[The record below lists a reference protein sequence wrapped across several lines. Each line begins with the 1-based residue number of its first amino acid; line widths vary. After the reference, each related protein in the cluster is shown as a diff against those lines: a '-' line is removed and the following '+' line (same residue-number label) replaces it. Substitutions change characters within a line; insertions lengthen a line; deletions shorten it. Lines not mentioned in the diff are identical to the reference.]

1 MHARPII
8 RVIFFVLLLQAVAG
22 SQQSQRTTTTIT
34 VVDEVGSPVAGA
46 QIKARSVGAQP
57 ISTATDFA
65 GRASYQLASDALYQL
80 QVTKPGFYQQI
91 VEKQDPDERDL
102 RIVLNHEQVVS
113 TNVSVSASV
122 PGINPEQV
130 SNKQTMNVPEITNV
144 PYPTSRDIRNLLP
157 FYPGVVQDGSGQV
170 HVAGS
175 EAWATL
181 YLLDGFDIRSPMS
194 GNFAL
199 RVSAD
204 AVRSID
210 QESTRYPVEFG
221 RNTGG
226 VIALYTGMGDNKFRF
241 NTTNF
246 IPGFQQKNGI
256 RFDKFVPRVTFSGP
270 LVRDRAWFFNASDF
284 EYDNIYIPELPSN
297 ADTNHV
303 LRGSNLLKVQA
314 NTTASNIVSAGLLTN
329 AYHSAYDGLS
339 SLVPQQS
346 TVKRNTVVWMPYVR
360 DQWTFKKGALLD
372 AGVAFLRIRDG
383 FVPHPDGAFRIT
395 PELYLGS
402 YFEALAGHSQRTE
415 GNAALYLAPRNW
427 HGQHNVKL
435 GIDIDR
441 IRYDQRA
448 TLAPIGYLRED
459 GTLLRQSTFPEGLPS
474 TLHNVESGAYLQ
486 DRWALPQGLLV
497 ESGLR
502 FDWDEIVRRPLFA
515 PRLAGTWSPPHLAG
529 TTKLSAGIG
538 LYYDHTQLEYLTREF
553 TGPRVDQYF
562 AADGITPQGAPLATQ
577 FVTDYR
583 SLRQPRALNWS
594 VGLEQK
600 LPGSLFVRADVL
612 RKRVKDQFAYVNE
625 TNPGALQGTYRLTSS
640 REDHDDLFEV
650 DTRRTFANAYTL
662 FAAYVHSKARTNEAI
677 DYTPAITDFGPQQ
690 GGPLQWDTPDRVLS
704 WGWLP
709 FDVPLFRKSWD
720 FVYTAD
726 WHTGV
731 PYTAVNADQRVV
743 GAAGGQRFPNF
754 ASFSPGLEWRFHFRG
769 SYFGLRGVLENSTN
783 GRNPG
788 VVNRVV
794 DSPRFG
800 TFSEYDGRSFTARIR
815 LINSGK

>member
-1 MHARPII
+1 MHIRPII
-8 RVIFFVLLLQAVAG
+8 QVIVFVLLLQAIAG
-22 SQQSQRTTTTIT
+22 SQQSQRTTTTIM

-46 QIKARSVGAQP
+46 QITVRQAGAQP
-57 ISTATDFA
+57 ISTVTDFA
-65 GRASYQLASDALYQL
+65 GRGSYLPASNTSYQL
-80 QVTKPGFYQQI
+80 QVNKLGFYQQI
-91 VEKQDPDERDL
+91 VDQQDPEVRGV
-102 RIVLNHEQVVS
+102 RVVLNHEQVVS

-210 QESTRYPVEFG
+210 QESTRYPVEYG

-270 LVRDRAWFFNASDF
+270 LVPDRAWFFNATDF
-284 EYDNIYIPELPSN
+284 EYDNIYIPELPAK

-303 LRGSNLLKVQA
+303 LRGSNLLKIQV

-329 AYHSAYDGLS
+329 AYHSLYDGLS
-339 SLVPQQS
+339 SLVPQHS
-346 TVKRNTVVWMPYVR
+346 TVRRNTSVWMPYLR
-360 DQWTFKKGALLD
+360 DQWSFRNGALLD
-372 AGVAFLRIRDG
+372 AGVAFLRIRDAL
-383 FVPHPDGAFRIT
+383 VPHPDGPFRIT

-402 YFEALAGHSQRTE
+402 FFEGLTGRSQRTE
-415 GNAALYLAPRNW
+415 GNAALYFAPRHW

-435 GIDIDR
+435 GIDVDR
-441 IRYDQRA
+441 VGYDQQES
-448 TLAPIGYLRED
+448 LAPVSYLRED
-459 GTLLRQSTFPEGLPS
+459 GTLLRQSSFSGVSSPA
-474 TLHNVESGAYLQ
+474 LHNVETGAYVQ
-486 DRWALPQGLLV
+486 DRWALPQGILV
-497 ESGLR
+497 ETGLR
-502 FDWDEIVRRPLFA
+502 FDWDQIVRRPLVS
-515 PRLAGTWSPPHLAG
+515 PRVAGTWSPPGFAG
-529 TTKLSAGIG
+529 KTKLSAGVG

-562 AADGITPQGAPLATQ
+562 AAGGVMQQGSPLTTQ
-577 FVTDYR
+577 FVTDRR
-583 SLRQPRALNWS
+583 SLRQPRAVYWS
-594 VGLEQK
+594 AGLEQRFF
-600 LPGSLFVRADVL
+600 GALFIRAEVL
-612 RKRVKDQFAYVNE
+612 RKHVKDQFAYANS
-625 TNPGALQGTYRLTSS
+625 TDPGALSGHYRLTSS

-650 DTRRTFANAYTL
+650 DARRTFAHGYTL
-662 FAAYVHSKARTNEAI
+662 FGAYTHSRAHTNAAI
-677 DYTPAITDFGPQQ
+677 DYSPTITDYGPQQ
-690 GGPLQWDTPDRVLS
+690 GGPLPWDIPNRVLS

-709 FDVPLFRKSWD
+709 FNVPWFRKNWD
-720 FVYTAD
+720 CVYTAD

-731 PYTAVNADQRVV
+731 PFTAISADQQVI
-743 GAAGGQRFPNF
+743 GAAGGRRFPNF

-769 SYFGLRGVLENSTN
+769 SNCGLRGVLGNATNS
-783 GRNPG
+783 RNPA
-788 VVNRVV
+788 VVNRVI
-794 DSPRFG
+794 DSSQFG
-800 TFSEYDGRSFTARIR
+800 TFSEYDGRSFTARLR

>member
-383 FVPHPDGAFRIT
+383 FVPHPDGPFRIT

-402 YFEALAGHSQRTE
+402 YFEALTGHSQRTE

-538 LYYDHTQLEYLTREF
+538 LYCDHTQLEYLTREF
-553 TGPRVDQYF
+553 TGPRMDQYF

-583 SLRQPRALNWS
+583 SLLQPRALNWS

-690 GGPLQWDTPDRVLS
+690 GGPLQWDTPNRVLS

-783 GRNPG
+783 RRNPG